1 MKIVIDW
8 KQFREAFENATKSKT
23 DVFCELVQKAEF
35 ELADNEKIGSVMFY
49 KEIEEGEEN
58 EVQ

>member
-35 ELADNEKIGSVMFY
+35 ELTDNEKIGSSLFY
-49 KEIEEGEEN
+49 AELEEGDKN

>member
-8 KQFREAFENATKSKT
+8 KQFREAFENATNSKT
-23 DVFCELVQKAEF
+23 DVFCELVKKAEF
-35 ELADNEKIGSVMFY
+35 ELADNEKIGSAMFY
-49 KEIEEGEEN
+49 KEVEEGEEN